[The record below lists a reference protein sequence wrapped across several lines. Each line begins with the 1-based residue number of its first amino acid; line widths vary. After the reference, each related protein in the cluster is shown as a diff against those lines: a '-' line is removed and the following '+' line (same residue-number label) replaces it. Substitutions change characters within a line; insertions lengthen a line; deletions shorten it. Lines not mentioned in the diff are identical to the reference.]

1 MRSSISRSSS
11 RSRMIPQLPGG
22 VLWGGGRGVRGGVAS
37 PRTHTILRGQ
47 VVVAQGDG
55 RAGVSTGGRKGAD
68 RSRLD
73 LLRR

>member
-1 MRSSISRSSS
+1 M
-11 RSRMIPQLPGG
+11 
-22 VLWGGGRGVRGGVAS
+22 AA